1 MIDSLSYLVVSLAPT
16 VLVLGLAWAVFRA
29 VGVRVVWRE
38 DK

>member
-1 MIDSLSYLVVSLAPT
+1 MIEFLSDLVVSLAPT
-16 VLVLGLAWAVFRA
+16 LLVLGLAWAVFRA

>member
-1 MIDSLSYLVVSLAPT
+1 MLDSLSYLVVSLAPT
-16 VLVLGLAWAVFRA
+16 LLVLGLAWAVLRA